1 MTINQALIESA
12 RKLQK
17 NKIPTPRLDAD
28 LLLSFILKKS
38 REWMLARPKFKLTKF
53 QIFKINR
60 LTRRRIKNVPLA
72 YLVKEKEFY
81 GLKFKVNKHVLV
93 PRPETEMMVDVISQ
107 LITHNS
113 QPTTIVDVGTGSGC
127 IVITLAKKIKYGKFI
142 ATDISKKALRVAK
155 ENAKFHNLHNIK
167 FLQGNLL
174 SPIINELRVTS
185 YKLRVVITANLPYL
199 TPIQLKNSPT
209 IQTEPKNALLG
220 GSDGLKYYRELF
232 SQLKTLKNK
241 KITVLC
247 EIDAE
252 QSGPISKL
260 IKEKLPK
267 YKFQIKKDL
276 RGHDRLVI
284 IKLLSDTNF

>member
-1 MTINQALIESA
+1 MTINQAIIESA

-28 LLLSFILKKS
+28 LLLSFILKKP

-60 LTRRRIKNVPLA
+60 LVRRRIKGVPLA

-93 PRPETEMMVDVISQ
+93 PRPETEMMVDVIRQQTADSRQ
-107 LITHNS
+107 QI
-113 QPTTIVDVGTGSGC
+113 IFIDVGTGSGC
-127 IVITLAKKIKYGKFI
+127 IIITLAKKIRFGRFI
-142 ATDISKKALRVAK
+142 ATDMSKKALKIAK
-155 ENAKFHNLHNIK
+155 ENAELHNLHNIK

-174 SPIINELRVTS
+174 SPIINNPQSPIPNPQLI
-185 YKLRVVITANLPYL
+185 ITANLPYL

-209 IQTEPKNALLG
+209 VQTEPKNALLG

-232 SQLKTLKNK
+232 EQLKTLKNK

-247 EIDAE
+247 EIDAG
-252 QSGPISKL
+252 QSGPIAKL
-260 IKEKLPK
+260 IKEKLPE

-276 RGHDRLVI
+276 RGLDRLVKI
-284 IKLLSDTNF
+284 EKI